1 MQEVL
6 FKFYENPIQILS
18 VGFLNYNCKLISI
31 IYILQYSLAI
41 IFSFW
46 DILPKYTQLIWNLKA
61 TN

>member
-1 MQEVL
+1 MGRSKVMQEVL

-41 IFSFW
+41 IFSF
-46 DILPKYTQLIWNLKA
+46 
-61 TN
+61 